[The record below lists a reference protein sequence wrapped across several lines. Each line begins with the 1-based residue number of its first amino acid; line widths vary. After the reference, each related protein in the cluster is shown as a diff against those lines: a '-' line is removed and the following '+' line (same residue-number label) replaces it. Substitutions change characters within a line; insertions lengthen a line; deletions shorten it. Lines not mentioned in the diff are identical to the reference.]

1 LKREFIWSEDII
13 SQKLFDV
20 SDFKGLK
27 LCAFW
32 RTVEA
37 LSVDGNFRCDH
48 LLSPER
54 MIAGRASTVTDA
66 DVSFAPGACGVND
79 GLTADWA
86 VDWHL
91 CFRGVNGRGMDQPQQ
106 LPCISA
112 SRGFLF
118 AGSPACCGYSCVVVT
133 GASLK
138 TAWLMNALTVW
149 SSILWPTRTPELV
162 ISSYLPGK
170 N

>member
-1 LKREFIWSEDII
+1 MKREFIWSEDII

-32 RTVEA
+32 RTVET
-37 LSVDGNFRCDH
+37 LSVDGDFRCDH

-54 MIAGRASTVTDA
+54 MIAGRASTVTNA
-66 DVSFAPGACGVND
+66 DVNFAPGACGVND
-79 GLTADWA
+79 GLTAVWA
-86 VDWHL
+86 IDWHL
-91 CFRGVNGRGMDQPQQ
+91 CFRGVNSRGMDQPQQ

-118 AGSPACCGYSCVVVT
+118 AGSPAW
-133 GASLK
+133 SLAVLQLVDCFDDLFPISIFRNK
-138 TAWLMNALTVW
+138 TLKL
-149 SSILWPTRTPELV
+149 L
-162 ISSYLPGK
+162 Y
-170 N
+170 